1 MFSNISQTQHTLK
14 KKVLLTYA
22 IFWDLDIRI
31 GGGVI
36 SYFFPFQKQHFVF
49 PKLQASRRKAKTLL
63 YK

>member
-14 KKVLLTYA
+14 KKVLLKYA
-22 IFWDLDIRI
+22 IFWDLDISM
-31 GGGVI
+31 GGRVTPY
-36 SYFFPFQKQHFVF
+36 SFPFQRQHFVF